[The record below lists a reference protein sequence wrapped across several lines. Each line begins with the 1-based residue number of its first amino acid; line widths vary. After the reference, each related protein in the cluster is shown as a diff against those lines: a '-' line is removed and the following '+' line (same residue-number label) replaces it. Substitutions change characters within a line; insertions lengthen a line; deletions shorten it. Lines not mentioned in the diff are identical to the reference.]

1 MWFELG
7 QCFLVLLL
15 VVAGDWEVLKAC
27 GAVLGLIMGCALL
40 VLLKDYLFCGEL
52 TEIGL

>member
-1 MWFELG
+1 MRFKIRQRL
-7 QCFLVLLL
+7 FVLLL